1 MDVDGELDHDGEL
14 LPGNQGAPELLP
26 GNQGAPERSD
36 LQRRQAGG
44 PTHQPP
50 AASLQGSESDD
61 NYEHNASLA
70 SAAEREILL
79 REEGA
84 LSPTHSGSN
93 CQLGNDLKKNQL
105 PNTVI
110 SKFLFFYY

>member
-1 MDVDGELDHDGEL
+1 MDVDGELDHDG
-14 LPGNQGAPELLP
+14 ELLP

-50 AASLQGSESDD
+50 AASLQGSDSDD
-61 NYEHNASLA
+61 NSEHNASLA
-70 SAAEREILL
+70 SAAEREISL

-84 LSPTHSGSN
+84 LSPTPSGSKL
-93 CQLGNDLKKNQL
+93 LGNDFKKL
-105 PNTVI
+105 VFPNTI
-110 SKFLFFYY
+110 